1 MQRRR
6 FLNSAFALGLTAPLA
21 LRASEAPEEAREL
34 SADVVIVGS
43 GAAGLSAAVSALQS
57 GARRVALLE
66 KAPLLGGHSILST
79 GSVSVAFP
87 DAETGARD
95 ENIERFVRDTLEAGG
110 PESDPELVRLLAQK
124 SYDAVI
130 WLIQLGVRWNLEP
143 FRAVS
148 STAVRNISTG
158 SVRAGYDY
166 VQTLLSAA
174 KRLGVEIHYRT
185 RAEAL
190 LTEAGRVTGVL
201 ARGPRGEALRFRAP
215 AIVLATG
222 GFTANPVMRRRFD
235 PRLHEGLRTTAN
247 PEGQTLDGA
256 TGDGIAMAEK
266 IGAKTVGMPHIQL
279 IPFIGGR
286 VTDYAGAEVWVNARG
301 EALRFRAPAIVLAT
315 GGFTAN
321 PVMRR
326 RFDPRLHEGLRT
338 TANPEGQ
345 TLDGA
350 TGDGIAMAEKI
361 GAKTVGMPHIQL
373 IPFIGGR
380 VTDYAGAEVWVNA
393 RGERFVNEEERF
405 GTLYE
410 AILQQ
415 PDARF
420 WVITDS
426 QSKKNATFGPKLA
439 RGAVRA
445 AANLE
450 EVAQAMEIPEAKLRE
465 TLRRYNEAVDRN
477 RDDLFGRTVFTQR
490 IDTPPYYFGEERFA
504 VHFTCGGLAIDAHA
518 RVLDRSGNPIPG
530 LFAAG
535 ETTGGIHG
543 KDRLGG
549 NSLIDCFVF
558 GRIAGEKAA
567 AGRK

>member
-6 FLNSAFALGLTAPLA
+6 FLNSALALGLAAPLA
-21 LRASEAPEEAREL
+21 LPASEAPDEARAL
-34 SADVVIVGS
+34 SFDVVIVGS

-87 DAETGARD
+87 DPETGDRT

-110 PESDPELVRLLAQK
+110 SESDPELVRLLAQK

-174 KRLGVEIHYRT
+174 KRLGVDIHYRT

-190 LTEAGRVTGVL
+190 LTEDGRVTGVL
-201 ARGPRGEALRFRAP
+201 ARGPRGETLRFRAP
-215 AIVLATG
+215 AVVLATG
-222 GFTANPVMRRRFD
+222 GFAANPVMRRRFD
-235 PRLHEGLRTTAN
+235 SRLHEGLRTTAN

-256 TGDGIAMAEK
+256 TGDGIQMAEK
-266 IGAKTVGMPHIQL
+266 IGAKTVGM
-279 IPFIGGR
+279 
-286 VTDYAGAEVWVNARG
+286 A
-301 EALRFRAPAIVLAT
+301 
-315 GGFTAN
+315 
-321 PVMRR
+321 
-326 RFDPRLHEGLRT
+326 
-338 TANPEGQ
+338 
-345 TLDGA
+345 
-350 TGDGIAMAEKI
+350 
-361 GAKTVGMPHIQL
+361 HIQL

-410 AILQQ
+410 AILKQ
-415 PDARF
+415 PDSRF

-439 RGAVRA
+439 RGAVQAATTFAATTKRSTETATTSSGAPSLRSASTRLPTTSVKSASPCTSPAEDSRSTPMRACSTAPESRFPGSTPRARRRA
-445 AANLE
+445 AF
-450 EVAQAMEIPEAKLRE
+450 
-465 TLRRYNEAVDRN
+465 T
-477 RDDLFGRTVFTQR
+477 GRTASAATVSSTASYSGASR
-490 IDTPPYYFGEERFA
+490 
-504 VHFTCGGLAIDAHA
+504 A
-518 RVLDRSGNPIPG
+518 RRRPRRRSKP
-530 LFAAG
+530 L
-535 ETTGGIHG
+535 TVTS
-543 KDRLGG
+543 R
-549 NSLIDCFVF
+549 
-558 GRIAGEKAA
+558 GRY
-567 AGRK
+567 

>member
-66 KAPLLGGHSILST
+66 KAPLLGGHSILSM

-185 RAEAL
+185 RAAAL

-215 AIVLATG
+215 AVVLATG

-266 IGAKTVGMPHIQL
+266 IGAKTVGMS
-279 IPFIGGR
+279 
-286 VTDYAGAEVWVNARG
+286 
-301 EALRFRAPAIVLAT
+301 
-315 GGFTAN
+315 
-321 PVMRR
+321 
-326 RFDPRLHEGLRT
+326 
-338 TANPEGQ
+338 
-345 TLDGA
+345 
-350 TGDGIAMAEKI
+350 
-361 GAKTVGMPHIQL
+361 HIQL

-426 QSKKNATFGPKLA
+426 QSKKNATFGPKLN
-439 RGAVRA
+439 VW
-445 AANLE
+445 
-450 EVAQAMEIPEAKLRE
+450 EI
-465 TLRRYNEAVDRN
+465 
-477 RDDLFGRTVFTQR
+477 
-490 IDTPPYYFGEERFA
+490 
-504 VHFTCGGLAIDAHA
+504 
-518 RVLDRSGNPIPG
+518 
-530 LFAAG
+530 
-535 ETTGGIHG
+535 
-543 KDRLGG
+543 
-549 NSLIDCFVF
+549 
-558 GRIAGEKAA
+558 
-567 AGRK
+567 

>member
-57 GARRVALLE
+57 GGRRVALLE

-301 EALRFRAPAIVLAT
+301 E
-315 GGFTAN
+315 
-321 PVMRR
+321 
-326 RFDPRLHEGLRT
+326 
-338 TANPEGQ
+338 
-345 TLDGA
+345 
-350 TGDGIAMAEKI
+350 
-361 GAKTVGMPHIQL
+361 
-373 IPFIGGR
+373 
-380 VTDYAGAEVWVNA
+380 
-393 RGERFVNEEERF
+393 RFVNEEERF

-504 VHFTCGGLAIDAHA
+504 VHFTCGGLAIDTHA

-558 GRIAGEKAA
+558 GRIAGEEAA

>member
-6 FLNSAFALGLTAPLA
+6 FLNSALALGLAAPFA
-21 LRASEAPEEAREL
+21 LPASEAPVEAREL
-34 SADVVIVGS
+34 SFDLVIVGS

-87 DAETGARD
+87 DSETGERD

-110 PESDPELVRLLAQK
+110 SESDPELVRLLAQK

-174 KRLGVEIHYRT
+174 KRLGVDIHYRT

-201 ARGPRGEALRFRAP
+201 ARDPRGEPLRFCAP
-215 AIVLATG
+215 AV
-222 GFTANPVMRRRFD
+222 
-235 PRLHEGLRTTAN
+235 
-247 PEGQTLDGA
+247 
-256 TGDGIAMAEK
+256 
-266 IGAKTVGMPHIQL
+266 
-279 IPFIGGR
+279 
-286 VTDYAGAEVWVNARG
+286 
-301 EALRFRAPAIVLAT
+301 VLAT

-405 GTLYE
+405 GALYE
-410 AILQQ
+410 AILKQ

-450 EVAQAMEIPEAKLRE
+450 EVAQAMEIPEASRNPSPLQRSGRPKPRRPLRAHRLYAAHRHAALLLRRRALRRALHLRRSRDRHARARSRPLRE
-465 TLRRYNEAVDRN
+465 PDSRPFRRGRNDGRYSWKRSPRRQQSHRLLRIRPHCGRGGGRRAKVN
-477 RDDLFGRTVFTQR
+477 RSR
-490 IDTPPYYFGEERFA
+490 TPPA
-504 VHFTCGGLAIDAHA
+504 
-518 RVLDRSGNPIPG
+518 
-530 LFAAG
+530 
-535 ETTGGIHG
+535 GGI
-543 KDRLGG
+543 
-549 NSLIDCFVF
+549 
-558 GRIAGEKAA
+558 
-567 AGRK
+567 RKTEGSIG